1 MFSVVSGVLTKAAIR
16 FIHKESI
23 MTVRY
28 TNYITF
34 AWLRSDGDYE
44 IVGTLNGETV
54 EDDALWNNTVRV
66 MLMLLKAAN
75 DDTEAYQREDVVSVL
90 IPDEDEVWTPL
101 TFNP

>member
-1 MFSVVSGVLTKAAIR
+1 MFSVASGVLTKAAIR

-54 EDDALWNNTVRV
+54 EDDALWNNTVKV

-75 DDTEAYQREDVVSVL
+75 DDTEAYQREDVVAVL
-90 IPDEDEVWTPL
+90 VPDEDEVWTPL
-101 TFNP
+101 TINP

>member
-1 MFSVVSGVLTKAAIR
+1 
-16 FIHKESI
+16 

-75 DDTEAYQREDVVSVL
+75 DDTEAYQREDVVAVL